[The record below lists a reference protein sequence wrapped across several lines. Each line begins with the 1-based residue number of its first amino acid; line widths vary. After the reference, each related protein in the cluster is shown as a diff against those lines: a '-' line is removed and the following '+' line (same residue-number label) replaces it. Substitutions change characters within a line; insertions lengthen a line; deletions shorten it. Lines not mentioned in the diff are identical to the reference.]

1 MKDTMP
7 KRVESGPAITISR
20 EGYEAPNSR
29 MGTLAVPARRGWRR
43 RFCGLGAIAGM
54 LILWLLVGANL
65 GISADWW
72 RQGTVWKEFN
82 REQKL
87 MYLKGYS
94 AGFLAGAQQVFK
106 DPDGLKDFYKSL
118 AQTSFR
124 QGEVIISQYLKN
136 NPHKLNEPLGN
147 VIFEAYNEAAKGAS
161 KAPER
166 VIAAKSAPKP
176 PETPVAKDVPKAPEE
191 APAAKDVP
199 KAPEKPQRLRMSPR
213 LLHRSRRQG
222 MSPKTL
228 KKSNSATPSNPSPR
242 NLQRRLGK

>member
-1 MKDTMP
+1 MLDKDTMP
-7 KRVESGPAITISR
+7 KRVESGPTITISR

-43 RFCGLGAIAGM
+43 RLCGLGAMAGM
-54 LILWLLVGANL
+54 LILLLLVGANL

-82 REQKL
+82 RGQKL
-87 MYLKGYS
+87 MYLQGYS
-94 AGFLAGAQQVFK
+94 AGFLAGAQQAFK
-106 DPDGLKDFYKSL
+106 NPDGLKDFYKSL

-136 NPHKLNEPLGN
+136 NPHKMNEPLGN
-147 VIFEAYNEAAKGAS
+147 LIFEAYNEAAKGPS

-176 PETPVAKDVPKAPEE
+176 PETPVAKDVPK
-191 APAAKDVP
+191 V
-199 KAPEKPQRLRMSPR
+199 PEKGPR
-213 LLHRSRRQG
+213 G
-222 MSPKTL
+222 
-228 KKSNSATPSNPSPR
+228 
-242 NLQRRLGK
+242 